1 MRKKDLIHN
10 LAIAQQRI
18 EALEEMLCPARQHC
32 WIPNYEEECYVCKR
46 CKKVRWMEDYEL

>member
-10 LAIAQQRI
+10 LTIAQQRI
-18 EALEEMLCPARQHC
+18 EALEEILCPARQHA

-46 CKKVRWMEDYEL
+46 CKKVRWMECYEL